1 MTLISRYF
9 CLGVANQVQK
19 KSRESIKRCQSVE
32 VLSRQPLLEKPPPL
46 PPKKLDQVLNSEN
59 LANDNIKIEEKT
71 TKDTTTTF
79 TTTTIITEKIFP
91 IRKTDHTTPTT
102 VIASLRKHHYRR
114 RSAGLLFGV
123 EEKELPAP
131 DTVKETRKIFEKS
144 ANTSSN
150 RHG

>member
-1 MTLISRYF
+1 M
-9 CLGVANQVQK
+9 ANQVQK

-32 VLSRQPLLEKPPPL
+32 VLSRQPLQEKPPPL
-46 PPKKLDQVLNSEN
+46 PPKKVDQILNSEN

-71 TKDTTTTF
+71 LHS
-79 TTTTIITEKIFP
+79 TTTILP
-91 IRKTDHTTPTT
+91 IIKKDNNTTTATIATTT

-144 ANTSSN
+144 SANASST

>member
-1 MTLISRYF
+1 M
-9 CLGVANQVQK
+9 
-19 KSRESIKRCQSVE
+19 
-32 VLSRQPLLEKPPPL
+32 
-46 PPKKLDQVLNSEN
+46 NSEN
-59 LANDNIKIEEKT
+59 LANDNIRIEEKT
-71 TKDTTTTF
+71 HS
-79 TTTTIITEKIFP
+79 TTTILP
-91 IRKTDHTTPTT
+91 IIKKDNFNATTTTT

-144 ANTSSN
+144 ANASST

>member
-1 MTLISRYF
+1 M
-9 CLGVANQVQK
+9 ANQVQK

-32 VLSRQPLLEKPPPL
+32 VLSRQPLQEKPPPL
-46 PPKKLDQVLNSEN
+46 PPKKVDQILNSEN
-59 LANDNIKIEEKT
+59 LANDNIRIEEKT
-71 TKDTTTTF
+71 HS
-79 TTTTIITEKIFP
+79 TTTILP
-91 IRKTDHTTPTT
+91 IIKKDNFNATTTTT

-144 ANTSSN
+144 ANSSST